1 MNKKVFI
8 FDDNIEILELCTE
21 ILQDI
26 GCEVKTS
33 PTTNRVEQQVADYM
47 PDLIFMD
54 NWLPDMSGIEA
65 TKLLKANDRLKNIP
79 VIYFSANSN
88 ISELANQ
95 AGADDFLAKPFDIDK
110 FEETVKKIN
119 ELRASINE
127 IVKEL
132 EDE

>member
-8 FDDNIEILELCTE
+8 FDDNLEILELCTE

-65 TKLLKANDRLKNIP
+65 TKVLKANDRLKNIP

-110 FEETVKKIN
+110 FEETVKKYTG
-119 ELRASINE
+119 
-127 IVKEL
+127 V
-132 EDE
+132 

>member
-1 MNKKVFI
+1 MKKKVFI
-8 FDDNIEILELCTE
+8 FDDNLEILELCTE

-95 AGADDFLAKPFDIDK
+95 AGSDDFLAKPFDIDK
-110 FEETVKKIN
+110 FEETVKKYTG
-119 ELRASINE
+119 
-127 IVKEL
+127 V
-132 EDE
+132 

>member
-110 FEETVKKIN
+110 FEETVKKYTGV
-119 ELRASINE
+119 LFKS
-127 IVKEL
+127 
-132 EDE
+132 

>member
-8 FDDNIEILELCTE
+8 FDDNLEILELCTE

-54 NWLPDMSGIEA
+54 NWLPDISGIEA

-110 FEETVKKIN
+110 FEETVKKYTG
-119 ELRASINE
+119 
-127 IVKEL
+127 V
-132 EDE
+132 